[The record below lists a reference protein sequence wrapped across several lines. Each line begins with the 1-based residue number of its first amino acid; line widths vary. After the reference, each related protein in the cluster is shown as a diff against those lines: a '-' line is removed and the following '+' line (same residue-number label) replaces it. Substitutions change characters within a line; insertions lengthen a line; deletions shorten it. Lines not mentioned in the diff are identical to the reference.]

1 MLKKVTTKDI
11 ELIKKYLKIANYKSS
26 NYNIVGMFLWLDD
39 YPLYYLEKDNAL
51 FLFVIKADI
60 FYSYAP
66 LTSPDNFI
74 NSIKNLKEI
83 FAIQGKEF
91 KICYLPTNEKGKM
104 ERELENYFVFETT
117 RDQSDYVY
125 EADKLMNYPGRKMQ
139 KKRNNYNYFVK
150 NYAGRYEFRELN
162 GNHCHECNELIKKWI
177 ATKEDNPSLDS
188 EHQGI
193 IRMLNYYEI
202 LDMKIGG
209 VFIDGVLEGFSICT
223 MLNNE
228 CVQTNVEKANG
239 EIRGLYQYLVS
250 TMLKTFYPNAK
261 LVNREDDVGIE
272 MLRKSKESY
281 YPDEYWDVYSCKE
294 MR

>member
-1 MLKKVTTKDI
+1 MFKKVTTKDI

-26 NYNIVGMFLWLDD
+26 NYNIVSMFLWLDD
-39 YPLYYLEKDNAL
+39 YPLYYIEKDNAL
-51 FLFVIKADI
+51 FLFVIKNEI

-66 LTSPDNFI
+66 LTSEDNFI
-74 NSIKNLKEI
+74 KSIKNLKEI
-83 FAIQGKEF
+83 FASQQKEF
-91 KICYLPTNEKGKM
+91 MVCYLPKNEKEK
-104 ERELENYFVFETT
+104 LEEEFKDFFVFETT
-117 RDQSDYVY
+117 RDQSDYIY
-125 EADKLMNYPGRKMQ
+125 DAEKLMNYSGRKMQ

-150 NYAGRYEFRELN
+150 NYVGRYEFRELN

-177 ATKEDNPSLDS
+177 ATKENNPSLAS

-193 IRMLNYYEI
+193 IRMLNYYDI

-209 VFIDGVLEGFSICT
+209 VFIDGILEGFSIST
-223 MLNNE
+223 MLNKD

-250 TMLKTFYPNAK
+250 MMLKTFYPTAK
-261 LVNREDDVGIE
+261 IVNREDDVGIE

-281 YPDEYWDVYSCKE
+281 YPEEYWIVYSCKE